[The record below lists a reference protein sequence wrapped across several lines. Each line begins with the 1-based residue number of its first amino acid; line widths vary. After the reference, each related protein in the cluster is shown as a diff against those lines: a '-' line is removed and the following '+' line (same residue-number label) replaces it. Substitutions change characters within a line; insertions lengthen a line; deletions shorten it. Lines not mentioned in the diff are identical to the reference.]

1 MKLLLIVGGLIL
13 ALVVVVL
20 IVGWMLPVKHQ
31 ASRSATVAGPPEQVW
46 RLVTEVDAFPTW
58 RSDVKTVTRLPDR
71 DGHIVW
77 VEEGSNGRMTM
88 AVERSEAP
96 RQLVTRIADPDL
108 PFGGT
113 WTYVIA
119 PAPNG
124 TTLTITE
131 DGEVYNPIFRFMSRF
146 VFGHEATMAAYLSAA
161 EKKLEAGR

>member
-1 MKLLLIVGGLIL
+1 MKMLLLAGAVIV
-13 ALVVVVL
+13 ALVVLVL
-20 IVGWMLPVKHQ
+20 VVGWLLPVKHR
-31 ASRSATVAGPPEQVW
+31 ASRSVTTAAPPEQVW
-46 RLVTEVDAFPTW
+46 RLITEVDAFPSW
-58 RSDVKTVTRLPDR
+58 RSDVKSVTRLPDR
-71 DGHIVW
+71 GGQMIW

-108 PFGGT
+108 PFGGA
-113 WTYVIA
+113 WTYVIT

-161 EKKLEAGR
+161 EQKLGAGR

>member
-1 MKLLLIVGGLIL
+1 MKLLLIVGGLIV

-20 IVGWMLPVKHQ
+20 VVGWMLPVKHR
-31 ASRSATVAGPPEQVW
+31 ASRSATFPATADQVW
-46 RLVTEVDAFPTW
+46 SLITDVDAFPSW
-58 RSDVKTVTRLPDR
+58 RSDVKSVTRLADR
-71 DGHIVW
+71 GGQMVW

-96 RQLVTRIADPDL
+96 RQLVSRIADPDL

-113 WTYVIA
+113 WTYLIA

-146 VFGHEATMAAYLSAA
+146 VFGHEATMATYLTDAQ
-161 EKKLEAGR
+161 KKLNSRR

>member
-1 MKLLLIVGGLIL
+1 MKMLLLAGAVIV
-13 ALVVVVL
+13 ALVLLVL
-20 IVGWMLPVKHQ
+20 VVGWVLPVKHR
-31 ASRSATVAGPPEQVW
+31 ASQSATLSATPEQVW
-46 RLVTEVDAFPTW
+46 RLITDVEAFPTW
-58 RSDVKTVTRLPDR
+58 RTDVKSVTRLPDR
-71 DGHIVW
+71 NGQMVW

-96 RQLVTRIADPDL
+96 RQLVSRIADPDL

-124 TTLTITE
+124 TTLTVTE
-131 DGEVYNPIFRFMSRF
+131 DGEVYNPLFRFMSRF

-161 EKKLEAGR
+161 QKRLKADN

>member
-1 MKLLLIVGGLIL
+1 MRLLLIAGGLVVALIL
-13 ALVVVVL
+13 LVLV
-20 IVGWMLPVKHQ
+20 VGWMLPVKHR
-31 ASRSATVAGPPEQVW
+31 ASRSVTHPATAEQVW
-46 RLVTEVDAFPTW
+46 ALITNVEAFPEW
-58 RSDVKTVTRLPDR
+58 RTGVKSVTRLPDR
-71 DGHIVW
+71 DGKKMWI
-77 VEEGSNGRMTM
+77 EDGRDGRLTM

-113 WTYVIA
+113 WTYLIA

-146 VFGHEATMAAYLSAA
+146 VFGHEATMTAYLSAA
-161 EKKLEAGR
+161 EKRLRS

>member
-13 ALVVVVL
+13 ALVMVVL
-20 IVGWMLPVKHQ
+20 VVGWMLPVKHR
-31 ASRSATVAGPPEQVW
+31 ASRSMTFPATAEQVW
-46 RLVTEVDAFPTW
+46 RLITEVDAFPSW
-58 RSDVKTVTRLPDR
+58 RSDVKSVTRLPDR
-71 DGHIVW
+71 DGRMVW
-77 VEEGSNGRMTM
+77 VEDGSNGKMTM
-88 AVERSEAP
+88 TVERSEAP

-113 WTYVIA
+113 WTYVIV

-131 DGEVYNPIFRFMSRF
+131 DGEVYNPFFRFMSRF

-161 EKKLEAGR
+161 QKRLKADS